1 MDGKA
6 AIDVFEALSN
16 DTRLAAFRLL
26 VRAGPDGLPA
36 GEIAEQLGVVQNTM
50 SSHLHKLGR
59 AGLVV
64 GRRRSR
70 HIIYRVDFAVVR
82 DLILFLMEDCCGGN
96 AVVCGPIAQSLRS
109 EEKTS

>member
-1 MDGKA
+1 MDKNI

-59 AGLVV
+59 AGLVTS
-64 GRRRSR
+64 RRQSR
-70 HIIYRVDFAVVR
+70 HIIYRVDFAIVR
-82 DLILFLMEDCCGGN
+82 DLILFLMEDCCGGS
-96 AVVCGPIAQSLRS
+96 AVVCGPIAQSLIS
-109 EEKTS
+109 EEQAS

>member
-1 MDGKA
+1 MDENT

-26 VRAGPDGLPA
+26 VRAGPEGLPA

-59 AGLVV
+59 ASLVTS
-64 GRRRSR
+64 RRQSR
-70 HIIYRVDFAVVR
+70 HIIYRVDFAIVR
-82 DLILFLMEDCCGGN
+82 ELILFLMEDCCDGSS
-96 AVVCGPIAQSLRS
+96 AVCGPIAQSLVS
-109 EEKTS
+109 EEQTS

>member
-1 MDGKA
+1 MDKII
-6 AIDVFEALSN
+6 AIEVFEALAN

-26 VRAGPDGLPA
+26 VRAGPGGLPA

-59 AGLVV
+59 AGLVTS
-64 GRRRSR
+64 RRESR
-70 HIIYRVDFAVVR
+70 RIIYRVDFAIVR

-96 AVVCGPIAQSLRS
+96 DFVCGPIAQSLVS
-109 EEKTS
+109 EEQTS